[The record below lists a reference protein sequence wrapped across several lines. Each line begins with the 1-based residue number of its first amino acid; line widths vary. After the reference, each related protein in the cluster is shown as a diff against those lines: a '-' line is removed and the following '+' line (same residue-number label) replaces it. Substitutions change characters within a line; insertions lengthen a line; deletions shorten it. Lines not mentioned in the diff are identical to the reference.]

1 MATGQI
7 FQFRL
12 QMKRGIVHDYRAAFR
27 NRFDQNFA
35 KPLGKKRPR
44 HVLDVTEWR
53 DDSSA
58 QSARDDVRSL
68 KMSAAFDIFDFFPA
82 KCPSKLA
89 HKALI
94 YTTFIDV
101 NPLFFRYFRQ
111 VLQALFPFFFGFF
124 SVSERLFFS
133 VIPIFFRA

>member
-1 MATGQI
+1 
-7 FQFRL
+7 
-12 QMKRGIVHDYRAAFR
+12 MKRRVIHDHRAAFR

-68 KMSAAFDIFDFFPA
+68 KMSAAFDVFNFFPA
-82 KCPSKLA
+82 KCTSKLA
-89 HKALI
+89 YKALI
-94 YTTFIDV
+94 HAAFVDV
-101 NPLFFRYFRQ
+101 NPFFFRYFSQILQ
-111 VLQALFPFFFGFF
+111 VLFPFFFRFF